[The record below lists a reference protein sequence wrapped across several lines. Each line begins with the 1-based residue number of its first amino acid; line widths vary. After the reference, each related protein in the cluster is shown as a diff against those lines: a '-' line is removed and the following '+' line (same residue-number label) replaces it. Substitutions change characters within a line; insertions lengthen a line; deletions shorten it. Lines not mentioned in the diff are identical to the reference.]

1 MVKKHNNVSSKGRS
15 TSGRKKENRFKQAYD
30 VKWGIVLVVVL
41 VLVVFNVLGVRSLV
55 TEYIWNRLRPTP
67 TSTPSQKIN
76 ISPATGLDTD
86 QTSYVKQ
93 AVEQLAE
100 KLNLKK
106 EEIEVISVKQKEWG
120 DSSLGCPQKGK
131 LYIQSITSGYEIELL
146 AKGKK
151 YIYHGGLNRVVSC

>member
-1 MVKKHNNVSSKGRS
+1 MVKKHNNTSSKGRS
-15 TSGRKKENRFKQAYD
+15 TFGRKKENKWGQNNNA
-30 VKWGIVLVVVL
+30 KWGIILVVIL
-41 VLVVFNVLGVRSLV
+41 VFVVFNVFGTRSLV

-67 TSTPSQKIN
+67 TPTPFQIIN
-76 ISPATGLDTD
+76 ISPAAGLDTD
-86 QTSYVKQ
+86 QTSYVKR
-93 AVEQLAE
+93 AVENLAV

-106 EEIEVISVKQKEWG
+106 ENIELVSAKQKEWG

-131 LYIQSITSGYEIELL
+131 LYIQSITSGYEIELS